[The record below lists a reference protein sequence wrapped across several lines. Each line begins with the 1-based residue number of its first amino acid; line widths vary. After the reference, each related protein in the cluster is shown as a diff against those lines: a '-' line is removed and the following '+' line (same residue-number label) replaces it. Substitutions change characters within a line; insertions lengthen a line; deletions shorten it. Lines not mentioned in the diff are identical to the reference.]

1 MKKNTK
7 LSGLYL
13 GIVFFLMYLPVAVVI
28 IFSFNESRLPV
39 RFTGFSLKWYQEL
52 LNDLPGILSACPD
65 QYGDHLSGGISFRVF
80 YGKNV

>member
-28 IFSFNESRLPV
+28 MNPNCR
-39 RFTGFSLKWYQEL
+39 
-52 LNDLPGILSACPD
+52 
-65 QYGDHLSGGISFRVF
+65 
-80 YGKNV
+80 

>member
-39 RFTGFSLKWYQEL
+39 RFTGFSLKWY
-52 LNDLPGILSACPD
+52 PGST
-65 QYGDHLSGGISFRVF
+65 
-80 YGKNV
+80 GKQKG

>member
-13 GIVFFLMYLPVAVVI
+13 GIVLFLMYLPVAVVI

-52 LNDLPGILSACPD
+52 LNDRAMIEALGNSLAQQAVLFP
-65 QYGDHLSGGISFRVF
+65 Q
-80 YGKNV
+80 